1 VATDPIALL
10 LEQMVEGIEGLKG
23 DDKAAYDDLEF
34 YSRYVIGYGNPDYKS
49 NSRFLRKIYQEL
61 QYSTDEEFL
70 ILGPRQSAKSQ
81 AVTITYTTW
90 SIGRNP
96 LLRFLLAFASM
107 DVQGL
112 AFARQLD
119 QIISG
124 NERYIKI
131 FGQLKPDKPE
141 KWDAKEKIVSRDTP
155 PGGLKDPTISVV
167 GLGSAVPSKR
177 ADVIICDDLV
187 TGENAYSPALR
198 KMVSSFVK
206 QSLMPILVP
215 GGKTIV
221 VGSRW
226 DPRDIYAELSNDW
239 GKPFPRTV
247 PIDTKILYDKSGGD
261 AVTEEELEEF
271 YDDVEL
277 SPDEKRET
285 ILV

>member
-1 VATDPIALL
+1 MTQPIDSLSL
-10 LEQMVEGIEGLKG
+10 FMEQLSAGIEGLKG
-23 DDKAAYDDLEF
+23 DELRAYEDLEF
-34 YSRYVIGYGNPDYKS
+34 YSRYVIGYGNPDYKE
-49 NSRFLRKIYQEL
+49 NSRFIKRIYNSL
-61 QYSTDEEFL
+61 QYDEDEEEFL

-90 SIGRNP
+90 MIGRNP
-96 LLRFLLAFASM
+96 LIRFLLAFASM

-119 QIISG
+119 QIITG
-124 NERYIKI
+124 NERYINI
-131 FGQLKPDKPE
+131 FGALKPDKPE
-141 KWDAKEKIVSRDTP
+141 KWDAREKIVARDTP

-215 GGKTIV
+215 GGKTII

-226 DPRDIYAELSNDW
+226 DPRDIYAELAGDW
-239 GKPFPRTV
+239 DLKFPRTV
-247 PIDTKILYDKSGGD
+247 PIDTSVLYELSGGD
-261 AVTEEELEEF
+261 NMTEEEYQEF
-271 YDDVEL
+271 MDDV
-277 SPDEKRET
+277 PDDS
-285 ILV
+285 

>member
-1 VATDPIALL
+1 MAASESLSL
-10 LEQMVEGIEGLKG
+10 FLEQLADSITGLKG
-23 DDKAAYDDLEF
+23 DDKAAYEDLEF
-34 YSRYVIGYGNPDYKS
+34 YSRHVIGYGNPDYKQ
-49 NSRFLRKIYQEL
+49 NSRFLRRIYENL
-61 QYSTDEEFL
+61 QYDEDQEEFL

-90 SIGRNP
+90 TIGRNP
-96 LLRFLLAFASM
+96 LVRFLLAFASM

-119 QIISG
+119 QIIAG

-131 FGQLKPDKPE
+131 FGKLKPENPE
-141 KWDAKEKIVSRDTP
+141 KWDAKEKIVARDAP

-177 ADVIICDDLV
+177 ADIIICDDLV

-198 KMVSSFVK
+198 RQVSSFVK

-215 GGKTIV
+215 GGRTIV

-226 DPRDIYAELSNDW
+226 DPRDLYSELAADW
-239 GKPFPRTV
+239 GLKFPRTV
-247 PIDTKILYDKSGGD
+247 PIDTQKLYELSGGD
-261 AVTEEELEEF
+261 TMTEDEYEEF
-271 YDDVEL
+271 ADDPEAA
-277 SPDEKRET
+277 
-285 ILV
+285 